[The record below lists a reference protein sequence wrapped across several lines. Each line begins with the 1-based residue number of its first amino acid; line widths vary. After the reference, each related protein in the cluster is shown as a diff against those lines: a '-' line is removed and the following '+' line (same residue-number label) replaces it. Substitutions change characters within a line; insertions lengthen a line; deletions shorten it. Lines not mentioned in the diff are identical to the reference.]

1 MVARILVV
9 LVGLLAG
16 LLAVIPA
23 KAEEMTADEAR
34 RFVAGKLFAYSCFDG
49 TNGAGRIFA
58 DGSVAGTLRNK
69 ADGPYRYAML
79 PAGTLQVKNNAVC
92 ASLKGL
98 PFEPCFN
105 LTRTDANTFR
115 GAIRGMGFASCTFT
129 RRGVRPNFARATAS
143 PLRLRTSIT
152 ASAGN

>member
-1 MVARILVV
+1 MVARILVI
-9 LVGLLAG
+9 LAG
-16 LLAVIPA
+16 LCAVLPA
-23 KAEEMTADEAR
+23 NAEELTPEQAR

-58 DGSVAGTLRNK
+58 DGSVAGTVRNR

-79 PAGTLQVKNNAVC
+79 PAGTLRIKNDAVC

-129 RRGVRPNFARATAS
+129 KRNPRTNFARTASS